1 MTVITIF
8 SILISVSFS
17 VGAQILLK
25 HGMSNMPVDSAG
37 WFSVSYSVLTNG
49 FVILGLASYGMSMM
63 VWLYVL
69 SKVDVSRAYPFVGLG
84 FIGTMV
90 FAHYFLNEA
99 ITIPKIVGTL
109 LIVVGVIL
117 LAK

>member
-1 MTVITIF
+1 MTVITLI
-8 SILISVSFS
+8 SILISVAFS

-25 HGMSNMPVDSAG
+25 HGMSNISIDTNG
-37 WFSVSYSVLTNG
+37 WLSLSYSILTNG
-49 FVILGLASYGMSMM
+49 FIILGLVSYGMSMV

-90 FAHYFLNEA
+90 FANYFLNEA
-99 ITIPKIVGTL
+99 ITLPKVVGTL
-109 LIVVGVIL
+109 LIVVGVVL

>member
-1 MTVITIF
+1 MTILTIF
-8 SILISVSFS
+8 FILLSVSFS
-17 VGAQILLK
+17 VIAQILLK
-25 HGMSNMPVDSAG
+25 HGMSTMPSDLTG
-37 WFSVSYSVLTNG
+37 WYSISYHVLTN
-49 FVILGLASYGMSMM
+49 FFIILGLASYGMSMV

-99 ITIPKIVGTL
+99 ITLPKIIGTL
-109 LIVVGVIL
+109 LVILGVIL
-117 LAK
+117 LAR